1 MFMEF
6 LTLGIG
12 LILAALANVV
22 VGSAT
27 AYVNG
32 KFNPKTLKRGVVKA
46 LAVAVALG
54 CLALAGYL
62 NPTIV
67 GIVIGDASMNL
78 YSAVKTT
85 MTAGIIAY
93 AGMTLNQV
101 VKTMRLKLLKKQN
114 IK

>member
-1 MFMEF
+1 MEF

-12 LILAALANVV
+12 LLLAALANVV

-46 LAVAVALG
+46 LAVFLSLG

-62 NPTIV
+62 NPTVV
-67 GIVIGDASMNL
+67 GIVIGDTSLNL

-85 MTAGIIAY
+85 MTAGIVAY
-93 AGMTLNQV
+93 AGMALNQV
-101 VKTMRLKLLKKQN
+101 VKTMRLKLLNKQ
-114 IK
+114 KSK